1 MSMPAVFGTKVW
13 TRSWKTNFNYS
24 E

>member
-1 MSMPAVFGTKVW
+1 MPAVFDTKVW
-13 TRSWKTNFNYS
+13 TWSWKTNFNYS